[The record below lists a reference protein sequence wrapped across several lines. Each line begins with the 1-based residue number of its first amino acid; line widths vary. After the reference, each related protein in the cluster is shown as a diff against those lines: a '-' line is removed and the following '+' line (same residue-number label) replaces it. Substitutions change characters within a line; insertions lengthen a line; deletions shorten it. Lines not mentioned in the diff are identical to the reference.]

1 MSSNH
6 AHAESREINFS
17 EAVERPTL
25 NSRQTRQ
32 KIPVIPRQN
41 RFQLLR
47 DQNTPPQNNV
57 ATASSNNA
65 RTKSITVLIGDSMVK
80 NIHGWKLGKK
90 VGHRVVVKIFSG
102 ATCGDMEHY
111 LKPTIDKDPAKVILH
126 IGTNDL
132 KARDPNTVADHIVD
146 LAKKIENES
155 NAQVILSEV
164 VSRSDDV
171 PSESVKVVNKKLRK
185 FCTQNGW
192 QLVQHSNISNNGLNK
207 SGLHLNERGN
217 NIMFNNFVN
226 CLGAHRSA

>member
-1 MSSNH
+1 
-6 AHAESREINFS
+6 
-17 EAVERPTL
+17 
-25 NSRQTRQ
+25 
-32 KIPVIPRQN
+32 
-41 RFQLLR
+41 
-47 DQNTPPQNNV
+47 
-57 ATASSNNA
+57 
-65 RTKSITVLIGDSMVK
+65 
-80 NIHGWKLGKK
+80 
-90 VGHRVVVKIFSG
+90 
-102 ATCGDMEHY
+102 MEHY

-132 KARDPNTVADHIVD
+132 KARDPNTVADYIVD
-146 LAKKIENES
+146 LARKIENES

-192 QLVQHSNISNNGLNK
+192 RLVQHSNISNNGLNK
-207 SGLHLNERGN
+207 SGLHLNARGN

>member
-1 MSSNH
+1 
-6 AHAESREINFS
+6 
-17 EAVERPTL
+17 
-25 NSRQTRQ
+25 
-32 KIPVIPRQN
+32 
-41 RFQLLR
+41 
-47 DQNTPPQNNV
+47 
-57 ATASSNNA
+57 
-65 RTKSITVLIGDSMVK
+65 MVK
-80 NIHGWKLGKK
+80 NIHGWKLGKR
-90 VGHRVVVKIFSG
+90 VGHRVVVKSFSG

-111 LKPTIDKDPAKVILH
+111 LKPTIDKDPAKVTLH

-146 LAKKIENES
+146 LARKIENQS

-192 QLVQHSNISNNGLNK
+192 RLAQHSNISNNGLNK
-207 SGLHLNERGN
+207 NGLHLNARGN